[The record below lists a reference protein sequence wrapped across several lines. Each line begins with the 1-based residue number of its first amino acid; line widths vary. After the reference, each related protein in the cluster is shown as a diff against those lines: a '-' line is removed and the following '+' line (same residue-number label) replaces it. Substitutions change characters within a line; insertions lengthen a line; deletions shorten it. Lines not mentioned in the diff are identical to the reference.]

1 MLKTKSY
8 GVILV
13 VALSAILGTGIVLA
27 QTTMTIEIGI
37 TPATLNINL
46 ADIDDKCVTVH
57 TNISYAGV
65 NCTTLE
71 LMNSTGYS
79 VASTA
84 CFPDNCGNL
93 VVKFNRADVA
103 GLVDSEDILELTLTL
118 TGITLDG
125 GSITGSDT
133 IRVKQ

>member
-27 QTTMTIEIGI
+27 QEEIKIEVA
-37 TPATLNINL
+37 PATLNLNEGVQNC
-46 ADIDDKCVTVH
+46 DYVTVH
-57 TNISYAGV
+57 ADIPYAEV
-65 NCTTLE
+65 DCDTLE
-71 LMNSTGYS
+71 LMNSTEYG
-79 VASTA
+79 VASTY

-93 VVKFNRADVA
+93 VVKFDRVDVA
-103 GLVDSEDILELTLTL
+103 GLVESNDKTLTL
-118 TGITLDG
+118 VLTGETTDG
-125 GSITGSDT
+125 EEFTGTDT